1 MNDYAIINGLKIYS
15 FKSSDDLID
24 LIGYE
29 KKILIAINA
38 EKIMNSD
45 VEQKSMINENLGYC
59 DGIGAVIAL
68 KKMGLISVQIPGFHL
83 WLEIISKYYNQKSF
97 YFVGGR
103 QEVID
108 LTIKKIYKMY
118 PTINIKNFRN
128 GYFDK
133 NEDEESLI
141 LDVAQKKPDIVFV
154 AMGSPKQEL
163 LMTKLFNAHPAVYQG
178 LGGSFD
184 VFINKVKSP
193 DGIWMKLGLMWLI
206 RIFRQP
212 RLRLKRLPTLIK
224 FLFLIPRL
232 KKL

>member
-1 MNDYAIINGLKIYS
+1 MNDYATINGVKIYS

-29 KKILIAINA
+29 KKILVAINA

-97 YFVGGR
+97 YFIGGR

-118 PTINIKNFRN
+118 PKINIKNFRN

-141 LDVAQKKPDIVFV
+141 LDVAQKKILILY
-154 AMGSPKQEL
+154 L
-163 LMTKLFNAHPAVYQG
+163 LRWG
-178 LGGSFD
+178 LQ
-184 VFINKVKSP
+184 NKNY
-193 DGIWMKLGLMWLI
+193 
-206 RIFRQP
+206 
-212 RLRLKRLPTLIK
+212 
-224 FLFLIPRL
+224 
-232 KKL
+232 

>member
-1 MNDYAIINGLKIYS
+1 MNDYALVNGIKIYS
-15 FKSSDDLID
+15 FESSDDLIN
-24 LIGYE
+24 LIDYQ
-29 KKILIAINA
+29 KKILVAVNA

-45 VEQKSMINENLGYC
+45 LEQKSMINQNLGYC

-68 KKMGLISVQIPGFHL
+68 RKMGLVSAQIPGFHL
-83 WLEIISKYYNQKSF
+83 WLEIISKFYNQKSF
-97 YFVGGR
+97 YFIGGK

-108 LTIKKIYKMY
+108 LTVKKIYKMY
-118 PTINIKNFRN
+118 PSIDIKNYRN

-133 NEDEESLI
+133 DKDEESLI
-141 LDVAQKKPDIVFV
+141 LDVVKKKPDIVFV

-163 LMTKLFNAHPAVYQG
+163 LMTKLFDAHPALYQG

-193 DGIWMKLGLMWLI
+193 GGIWMKLGLMWLI

-212 RLRLKRLPTLIK
+212 RMRIKRLPTLVK
-224 FLFLIPRL
+224 FIFLIIMT